1 MPTPKISLNKL
12 GEYLDA
18 TPARRRQIVKEQ
30 KEPQPYVAARYK
42 DAREAIVEYIES
54 GMNDEEKLL
63 DVINKLKSDISGS
76 EFYIQDK
83 QASAQAIE
91 DFLDTSEQIDI
102 DGLSAHAFE
111 KKENSI
117 MLVSGV
123 NISIRPDII
132 LKDKKSGEIVGAIK
146 LHFSKTHPL
155 TSKSRE
161 YIATA
166 IRVDLEKN
174 GYKNIDH
181 KKCYSVDTP
190 SQSASH
196 APKAYKRKIN
206 DIEAACEE
214 IAARWGV
221 N

>member
-132 LKDKKSGEIVGAIK
+132 LKDKKSSEIK
-146 LHFSKTHPL
+146 
-155 TSKSRE
+155 
-161 YIATA
+161 
-166 IRVDLEKN
+166 
-174 GYKNIDH
+174 
-181 KKCYSVDTP
+181 
-190 SQSASH
+190 
-196 APKAYKRKIN
+196 
-206 DIEAACEE
+206 
-214 IAARWGV
+214 
-221 N
+221 